1 MHHGDGKLW
10 AGRSGAVSHRQLL
23 ARRLRAHCGTASMLF
38 LVFSSEDRSL
48 LPDGCAVT
56 LPGLAHS
63 VSGSWNTPP
72 VDCVVAP

>member
-1 MHHGDGKLW
+1 MGWPQRRCLSPAAARTALESSLW
-10 AGRSGAVSHRQLL
+10 
-23 ARRLRAHCGTASMLF
+23 HCLQCASMLF